1 MSRRRAPRLG
11 EVNKFEQGWIDL
23 LLESHLDGFRSMDA
37 CRYLAGQKNLNGRN
51 YTRIPNQ
58 FRMNTILKKS
68 KRFRKERL
76 SNTGVRWWRIGGEE
90 E

>member
-11 EVNKFEQGWIDL
+11 GINKFEQGWIDL
-23 LLESHLDGFRSMDA
+23 LVRSHLDGFRSIDA
-37 CRYLAGQKNLNGRN
+37 CRYLAGQKNLSGRN

-58 FRMNTILKKS
+58 FRMNSILKKS
-68 KRFRKERL
+68 KKFRKEQL
-76 SNTGVRWWRIGGEE
+76 SNTAVLWWRIGGEE